1 MYSDTKAGPHMTTNS
16 HQTDKIDRTDQKTI
30 LVGVTDIF
38 FYTKV
43 RDALMAKGYQIE
55 RARTQ
60 QEVVEKASATI
71 PSAFVVN
78 MNDERFNALQALESL
93 KADARLRAI
102 PILAFANH
110 EEVDTFNRARALGVT
125 KIVSR
130 NEFSFR
136 LRDLVEEV
144 ISAQPSA
151 ISSQLN
157 PKAEG

>member
-1 MYSDTKAGPHMTTNS
+1 MNQTNK
-16 HQTDKIDRTDQKTI
+16 TDEKTV

-43 RDALMAKGYQIE
+43 RDALMSKGYRIE

-60 QEVVEKASATI
+60 QDIAEKASATI
-71 PSAFVVN
+71 PSPSAVILN
-78 MNDERFNALQALESL
+78 MNDETLNAFQALETL
-93 KADARLRAI
+93 KTDAHSKTI

-130 NEFSFR
+130 NEFSAR
-136 LRDLVEEV
+136 LRDLVEEILAAGV
-144 ISAQPSA
+144 RG
-151 ISSQLN
+151 
-157 PKAEG
+157 EG

>member
-1 MYSDTKAGPHMTTNS
+1 MTTNS
-16 HQTDKIDRTDQKTI
+16 HQTEKIDQTDQKTI

-38 FYTKV
+38 FYSKV

-60 QEVVEKASATI
+60 QEVAEKASATI
-71 PSAFVVN
+71 PSAFIVN
-78 MNDERFNALQALESL
+78 MNDDRFDALQALETL
-93 KADARLRAI
+93 KADARLKTI

-110 EEVDTFNRARALGVT
+110 EEIDTFNRAKALGVT

-130 NEFSFR
+130 NEFSSR

-144 ISAQPSA
+144 ISAQHPA

>member
-1 MYSDTKAGPHMTTNS
+1 MKTNLD
-16 HQTDKIDRTDQKTI
+16 QTDRIDKTDQKTM

-43 RDALMAKGYQIE
+43 RDALMSKGYKIE

-60 QEVVEKASATI
+60 QDVAEKTSTAI
-71 PSAFVVN
+71 PSAFILD
-78 MNDERFNALQALESL
+78 MNDEKLNAFQALETL
-93 KADARLRAI
+93 AADARLKTI

-130 NEFSFR
+130 NEFSAR
-136 LRDLVEEV
+136 LKDLVEEILAAGV
-144 ISAQPSA
+144 RG
-151 ISSQLN
+151 
-157 PKAEG
+157 EG

>member
-1 MYSDTKAGPHMTTNS
+1 MN
-16 HQTDKIDRTDQKTI
+16 QTDQTNETDPKTI

-43 RDALMAKGYQIE
+43 RDAMMSKGYKIE

-60 QEVVEKASATI
+60 QDIADKASATP
-71 PSAFVVN
+71 PSAVILN
-78 MNDERFNALQALESL
+78 MNDETLNAFQALETL
-93 KADARLRAI
+93 KIDSRLKTV

-110 EEVDTFNRARALGVT
+110 EEVDTFHRARALGVT

-130 NEFSFR
+130 NEFSAR

-144 ISAQPSA
+144 LVTDGTS
-151 ISSQLN
+151 
-157 PKAEG
+157 KG

>member
-1 MYSDTKAGPHMTTNS
+1 MAIKTT
-16 HQTDKIDRTDQKTI
+16 QTNQTNQNNETNQINQMNQTNQKTV

-43 RDALMAKGYQIE
+43 RDALMSKGHRIE

-60 QEVVEKASATI
+60 QDIGEKASAAI
-71 PSAFVVN
+71 PSAVILN
-78 MNDERFNALQALESL
+78 MNDETLNAFQALETL
-93 KADARLRAI
+93 KADARLKTI

-130 NEFSFR
+130 NEFSAR

-144 ISAQPSA
+144 M
-151 ISSQLN
+151 LN
-157 PKAEG
+157 G

>member
-1 MYSDTKAGPHMTTNS
+1 LFGFSRFFGKENDCRTHRLDANQTNQINQMN
-16 HQTDKIDRTDQKTI
+16 QTNQKIV

-43 RDALMAKGYQIE
+43 RDALMSKGYRIE

-60 QEVVEKASATI
+60 QDIADKVSATI
-71 PSAFVVN
+71 LSAVILN
-78 MNDERFNALQALESL
+78 MNDETLNAFQALEIL
-93 KADARLRAI
+93 KADAGLKTI

-130 NEFSFR
+130 NEFSAQ
-136 LRDLVEEV
+136 LKDLVEEILAAGV
-144 ISAQPSA
+144 RG
-151 ISSQLN
+151 
-157 PKAEG
+157 KG

>member
-1 MYSDTKAGPHMTTNS
+1 MNS
-16 HQTDKIDRTDQKTI
+16 HQTDQKTV

-43 RDALMAKGYQIE
+43 RDALMSKGFRID

-60 QEVVEKASATI
+60 QDIADKASSSV
-71 PSAFVVN
+71 PSAVILN
-78 MNDERFNALQALESL
+78 MNDETLNAFQALETL
-93 KADARLRAI
+93 KADARSMTI

-130 NEFSFR
+130 NEFSAR
-136 LRDLVEEV
+136 LKDLVEEM
-144 ISAQPSA
+144 INGERQEA
-151 ISSQLN
+151 
-157 PKAEG
+157 KG